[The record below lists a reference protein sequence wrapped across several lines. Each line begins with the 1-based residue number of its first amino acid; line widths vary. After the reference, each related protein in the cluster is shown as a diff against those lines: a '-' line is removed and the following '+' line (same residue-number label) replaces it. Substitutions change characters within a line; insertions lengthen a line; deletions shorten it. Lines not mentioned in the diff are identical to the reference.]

1 MANGNIGKKNTLT
14 TPEWIVMS
22 ALWGREPQV
31 LGEIIETIG
40 DRVDWSYTTYAS
52 YMKILSD
59 KGFVGFTTRGRM
71 KFYYAAVDKETC
83 IATEGE
89 SILEKRGGSDAEE
102 LMLCMI
108 KKTGLSKEGQ
118 ERMKALIDSLSG
130 KGDAKV

>member
-22 ALWGREPQV
+22 ALWGRDPLV

-83 IATEGE
+83 IASEGE
-89 SILEKRGGSDAEE
+89 SILEKLGGSDAEE

>member
-52 YMKILSD
+52 YMKRS
-59 KGFVGFTTRGRM
+59 FRTR
-71 KFYYAAVDKETC
+71 
-83 IATEGE
+83 
-89 SILEKRGGSDAEE
+89 
-102 LMLCMI
+102 
-108 KKTGLSKEGQ
+108 
-118 ERMKALIDSLSG
+118 ALWASQRAG
-130 KGDAKV
+130 A

>member
-22 ALWGREPQV
+22 ALWGREPLV

-83 IATEGE
+83 IASEGE
-89 SILEKRGGSDAEE
+89 SILEKLGGSDVEE

>member
-83 IATEGE
+83 IASEESKLVFLPSTEY
-89 SILEKRGGSDAEE
+89 
-102 LMLCMI
+102 
-108 KKTGLSKEGQ
+108 
-118 ERMKALIDSLSG
+118 SG
-130 KGDAKV
+130 TSFCISNVGYIVAAPTP

>member
-22 ALWGREPQV
+22 ALWGREPLV

-71 KFYYAAVDKETC
+71 KFYYAAVDKEAC
-83 IATEGE
+83 IASEGE
-89 SILEKRGGSDAEE
+89 SILEKLGGSDAEE

-108 KKTGLSKEGQ
+108 KRTGLSKLS
-118 ERMKALIDSLSG
+118 LIHI
-130 KGDAKV
+130 

>member
-22 ALWGREPQV
+22 ALWGREPLV

-83 IATEGE
+83 LASEGE
-89 SILEKRGGSDAEE
+89 SILEKLGGSDAEE

>member
-31 LGEIIETIG
+31 FGEIIETIG

-71 KFYYAAVDKETC
+71 KFYYAAEDKETC
-83 IATEGE
+83 IASEGE
-89 SILEKRGGSDAEE
+89 SILEKLGGSDAEE

>member
-14 TPEWIVMS
+14 TPEWTVMS

-31 LGEIIETIG
+31 LGEIIETLG

-83 IATEGE
+83 IASEGE
-89 SILEKRGGSDAEE
+89 SILEKLGGSDAEE

>member
-1 MANGNIGKKNTLT
+1 
-14 TPEWIVMS
+14 MS

-71 KFYYAAVDKETC
+71 KFYYAAVDKEAC
-83 IATEGE
+83 IALEGE
-89 SILEKRGGSDAEE
+89 SILEKLGGSDAEE

-130 KGDAKV
+130 KGDAKA

>member
-1 MANGNIGKKNTLT
+1 MANGNIGKKDTLT

-71 KFYYAAVDKETC
+71 KFYSAAVDKETC
-83 IATEGE
+83 IASEGE
-89 SILEKRGGSDAEE
+89 SILEKLGGSDAEE

>member
-14 TPEWIVMS
+14 TPEWIVMRD
-22 ALWGREPQV
+22 LWGREPQV

-83 IATEGE
+83 IASEGE
-89 SILEKRGGSDAEE
+89 SILEKLGGSDAEE

>member
-1 MANGNIGKKNTLT
+1 MANGNIGKKDTLT

-83 IATEGE
+83 IASEGE
-89 SILEKRGGSDAEE
+89 SILEKLGGSDAEE

-108 KKTGLSKEGQ
+108 KKTELSKEGQ

>member
-1 MANGNIGKKNTLT
+1 MSNGSAAKRNTLT

-59 KGFVGFTTRGRM
+59 KGYVGFTTRGRM
-71 KFYYAAVDKETC
+71 KFYYAAVIRRRASPRRVRAYWKSWAE
-83 IATEGE
+83 ATRR
-89 SILEKRGGSDAEE
+89 S
-102 LMLCMI
+102 
-108 KKTGLSKEGQ
+108 
-118 ERMKALIDSLSG
+118 
-130 KGDAKV
+130 

>member
-31 LGEIIETIG
+31 LGEIIETLG

-71 KFYYAAVDKETC
+71 KFYSAAVDKETC
-83 IATEGE
+83 IASEGE
-89 SILEKRGGSDAEE
+89 SILEKLGGSDAEE

>member
-52 YMKILSD
+52 YMKI
-59 KGFVGFTTRGRM
+59 RGREHTG
-71 KFYYAAVDKETC
+71 KA
-83 IATEGE
+83 GRQR
-89 SILEKRGGSDAEE
+89 RGGAYAVHD
-102 LMLCMI
+102 
-108 KKTGLSKEGQ
+108 
-118 ERMKALIDSLSG
+118 
-130 KGDAKV
+130 

>member
-22 ALWGREPQV
+22 ALWGREPLV

-40 DRVDWSYTTYAS
+40 DRVDWSYTTYVS

-83 IATEGE
+83 IASEGE
-89 SILEKRGGSDAEE
+89 SILEKLGGSDAEE

>member
-31 LGEIIETIG
+31 RGEIIETIG

-52 YMKILSD
+52 YIKILSD

-83 IATEGE
+83 IASEGE
-89 SILEKRGGSDAEE
+89 SILEKLGGSDAEE

>member
-1 MANGNIGKKNTLT
+1 MSNGSAAKRNTLT

-59 KGFVGFTTRGRM
+59 KGLCGLHDARTHEVLLCRRG
-71 KFYYAAVDKETC
+71 
-83 IATEGE
+83 
-89 SILEKRGGSDAEE
+89 
-102 LMLCMI
+102 
-108 KKTGLSKEGQ
+108 
-118 ERMKALIDSLSG
+118 
-130 KGDAKV
+130 

>member
-1 MANGNIGKKNTLT
+1 
-14 TPEWIVMS
+14 
-22 ALWGREPQV
+22 
-31 LGEIIETIG
+31 
-40 DRVDWSYTTYAS
+40 
-52 YMKILSD
+52 MKILSD

-83 IATEGE
+83 IASEGE
-89 SILEKRGGSDAEE
+89 SILEKLGGSDAEE

-130 KGDAKV
+130 KGDVKV